1 MLRKISVGIAILCLF
16 ACASAPWNEPLTNV
30 AAENRLTNAL
40 TTGGYRLPGL
50 NPGDMSPRLLVALAF
65 SGGGKRSAAFSYGA
79 LRGLRDFLIEI
90 DNKPR
95 PLLDEVSIIASVS
108 GGSFTAAYY
117 GLYREKTFLNFES
130 DFLRRDLE
138 SYIWGLY
145 LLPWHWAWLASE
157 DYGTNDAMADLYD
170 RLMFHG
176 ASYADLMSRGTPLIS
191 INATDINY
199 GSVFVFTQNQFDLIC
214 SDLQS
219 YPVARAVAASNGFP
233 VLFSPITL
241 KNHAMRCGGRRPLWL
256 EQAAKR
262 PDQLS
267 RERLRAS
274 EVERY
279 LDPERTKYVHLM
291 DGGISDNLAMRGM
304 SDYFMIYRENADL
317 VRSAA
322 ASGLRH
328 LLLISVDGEASP
340 DRSWPLRRSVSGL
353 SQIFSAVSGTQIDR
367 YNFETL
373 IVAREQLREL
383 TNAIRNA
390 RCKLG
395 PMIGGYRCD
404 DVRSYFLHL
413 SIGDVGDAALRD
425 RLQII
430 PTGLT
435 IPNSDIDLLISQGET
450 LIRSSDVLSEFRA
463 SLTDD
468 QPRSTGREPA
478 TNRVSPRQREFTSR

>member
-1 MLRKISVGIAILCLF
+1 M
-16 ACASAPWNEPLTNV
+16 
-30 AAENRLTNAL
+30 
-40 TTGGYRLPGL
+40 TGGTSPG
-50 NPGDMSPRLLVALAF
+50 NISPELLVALAF

-79 LRGLRDFLIEI
+79 LRGLRDYPIVI
-90 DNKPR
+90 HNKPR

-117 GLYREKTFLNFES
+117 GLYREKTFLTFER
-130 DFLRRDLE
+130 DFLRRDVA
-138 SYIWGLY
+138 SHIWGLY
-145 LLPWHWAWLASE
+145 LLPWNWGWLFSA
-157 DYGTNDAMADLYD
+157 DYGTSDAMAELYD

-176 ASYADLMSRGTPLIS
+176 ATFAELMPRGMPLIS

-214 SDLQS
+214 SDLQRFS
-219 YPVARAVAASNGFP
+219 VARAVAASNAFP

-241 KNHAMRCGGRRPLWL
+241 KNHAMHCGGHRPFWL

-279 LDPERTKYVHLM
+279 FDPARTKYVHLM
-291 DGGISDNLAMRGM
+291 DGGVADNLAMRGM
-304 SDYFMIYRENADL
+304 SDYVMIYRANADL

-322 ASGLRH
+322 ASGLRR
-328 LLLISVDGEASP
+328 LLLISVDGEAGT
-340 DRSWPLRRSVSGL
+340 DKSWPLQRSVSGL
-353 SQIFSAVSGTQIDR
+353 SQIFAAVSGRQIDR

-373 IVAREQLREL
+373 IVAREQWREL
-383 TNAIRNA
+383 ASSIRDA

-395 PMIGGYRCD
+395 PVIDGFPCE
-404 DVRSYFLHL
+404 DVKSYFLHL
-413 SIGDVGDAALRD
+413 SLADVGDAALRE
-425 RLQII
+425 RLQSI

-435 IPNSDIDLLISQGET
+435 IPDADVDLLIEQGET
-450 LIRSSDVLSEFRA
+450 LTRSSKVLNEFRA
-463 SLTDD
+463 SLAD
-468 QPRSTGREPA
+468 
-478 TNRVSPRQREFTSR
+478 